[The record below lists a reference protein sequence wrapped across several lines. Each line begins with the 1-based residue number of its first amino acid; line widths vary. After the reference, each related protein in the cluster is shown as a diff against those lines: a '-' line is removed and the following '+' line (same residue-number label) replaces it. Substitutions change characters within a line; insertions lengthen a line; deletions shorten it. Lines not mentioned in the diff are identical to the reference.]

1 MLPLFLYIQATGS
14 NKTVMDNH
22 KDTRWKQR
30 FQNFQKAFKL
40 LEKAVKIEKL
50 TEIERGGLIQFFEV
64 TFELSWK
71 ILKDYLEVQGFIVK
85 SPRESIKMAIQNEII
100 QNGYLW
106 MDALEDRNLTT
117 HIYDEEII
125 KTISHKIINE
135 YYPAIEQL
143 YSFFKVQYES
153 R

>member
-1 MLPLFLYIQATGS
+1 M
-14 NKTVMDNH
+14 
-22 KDTRWKQR
+22 
-30 FQNFQKAFKL
+30 
-40 LEKAVKIEKL
+40 
-50 TEIERGGLIQFFEV
+50 
-64 TFELSWK
+64 
-71 ILKDYLEVQGFIVK
+71 QGYIVK
-85 SPRESIKMAIQNEII
+85 SPRESIKVAIQDEII

-125 KTISHKIINE
+125 KTICHKIINE

-153 R
+153 